1 MESSR
6 KFDEMGMW
14 LCSKQAELF
23 ALSGKLPF
31 GSSRFIKR
39 FVFSSYCKEFDNL
52 SIFYSISNNED
63 YLESEMTAKPDK
75 ASKYPDMVMHWIGYM
90 YRYWS
95 YVKNKPASSIYHYV
109 PPKKMAAMYNAYH
122 SLDPQQV
129 IDIIE
134 EAFPEE
140 PIYERFKRAWL
151 TL

>member
-1 MESSR
+1 MSQKGVCPTTR
-6 KFDEMGMW
+6 KA
-14 LCSKQAELF
+14 LL
-23 ALSGKLPF
+23 ALSKATFPF